1 MVYRYDDE
9 EWDNIIA
16 KDPEWS
22 RDETDYL
29 LDLCDTFKLR
39 FVPIADR
46 YEVRGSQISQ
56 TSWIQYCHG
65 SWVTSAGLCCS
76 ARCSQGMMYAKH

>member
-1 MVYRYDDE
+1 MVYRYDEE

-46 YEVRGSQISQ
+46 YEVSLPFGCALLP
-56 TSWIQYCHG
+56 TIQQCTACM
-65 SWVTSAGLCCS
+65 SLTCLN
-76 ARCSQGMMYAKH
+76 